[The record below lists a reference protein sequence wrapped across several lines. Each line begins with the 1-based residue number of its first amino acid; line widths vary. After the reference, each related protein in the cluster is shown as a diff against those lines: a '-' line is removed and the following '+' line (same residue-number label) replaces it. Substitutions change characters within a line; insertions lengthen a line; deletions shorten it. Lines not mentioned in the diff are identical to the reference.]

1 MMYSSVAVEAAT
13 SQRRFVM
20 KQTHSENLQLGRL
33 VADALGEIE
42 RLGYSRRSR
51 SRYRATWEHL
61 IEFSREKG
69 LGDECSAN
77 LVTRFLE
84 EYCSRDEHM
93 DEPSEGWRRHMAIGV
108 KVLADFA
115 KTGHIERAVM
125 DVQSIHLLPAM
136 QNTLRDYEQ
145 YCKDRLHLRPSTL
158 HRRTIEL
165 RIFLDFLHS
174 RKARA
179 LEQIQAANLSE
190 FVSSRDHLQ
199 AETVARIVSD
209 VRSFLRFLTMRGI
222 LEKDLS
228 AELPKIRVP
237 RDATIP
243 SVWDQELIVRLLG
256 AVDRSSA
263 KGKRDYAILLLAC
276 RLGLRAGDI
285 RTLKLDHLRWAEST
299 IEITQAKTDMPLR
312 LPLTN
317 DVGEALIDYLKSGRP
332 QTTHREVFL
341 KVTPPFDP
349 FQENTNL
356 YHIIT
361 YWRRLAGITFRS
373 SQKRGLHSLR
383 HTLATRLL
391 EKGTPFTTIAEILGH
406 TSLESTRIYA
416 KADVEALRGV
426 ALDPEEVNN
435 AN

>member
-1 MMYSSVAVEAAT
+1 MEQQHSTT
-13 SQRRFVM
+13 SE
-20 KQTHSENLQLGRL
+20 KLKLGRL
-33 VADALGEIE
+33 VTDALGELE
-42 RLGYSRRSR
+42 RLGYSKRSR
-51 SRYRATWEHL
+51 NRYRATWGHL
-61 IEFSREKG
+61 IEFSHRKE
-69 LGDECSAN
+69 LGDEFSAD
-77 LVTRFLE
+77 LAAHFLE
-84 EYCSRDEHM
+84 EYRVRDEQV
-93 DEPSEGWRRHMAIGV
+93 DGPGDGWRQYMAFGV

-115 KTGHIERAVM
+115 KNGRIERAFTE
-125 DVQSIHLLPAM
+125 VQAIHLLPAM

-158 HRRTIEL
+158 RLRTTEL
-165 RIFLDFLHS
+165 TIFLDFLHS
-174 RKARA
+174 RKART
-179 LEQIQAANLSE
+179 LDQIQALDLSE

-199 AETVARIVSD
+199 PKTVARMVSD
-209 VRSFLRFLTMRGI
+209 VRSLLRFLTMRGI
-222 LEKDLS
+222 LQKDLS
-228 AELPKIRVP
+228 AELPKIRIP
-237 RDATIP
+237 KDATIP

-285 RTLKLDHLRWAEST
+285 RTLKLDDLRWEDST
-299 IEITQAKTDMPLR
+299 IEITQAKTGTPLR

-317 DVGEALIDYLKSGRP
+317 EVGEALIDYLKSGRP

-341 KVTPPFDP
+341 KVKPPFDP
-349 FQENTNL
+349 FTGNNL
-356 YHIIT
+356 HHIVT
-361 YWRRLAGITFRS
+361 YWRLLSGITFRS

-416 KADVEALRGV
+416 KADVEALRCV
-426 ALDPEEVNN
+426 ALDPEEVNHVD
-435 AN
+435 